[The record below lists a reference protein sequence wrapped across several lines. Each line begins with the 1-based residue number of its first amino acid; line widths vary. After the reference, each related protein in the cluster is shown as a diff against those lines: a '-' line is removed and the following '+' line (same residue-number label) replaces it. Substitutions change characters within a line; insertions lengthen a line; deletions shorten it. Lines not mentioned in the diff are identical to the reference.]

1 MAKGETQKVV
11 LGAGKWYVQPWESG
25 VVDYKTLCTEDNLI
39 GYTSGGATVTYTPET
54 YTIEDDI
61 GMVKKT
67 FMTKG
72 SAEMKTGLLT
82 WNVKSVAA
90 LLSTGTLTE
99 TAATSSTNGTNKLE
113 LSGGKESLKKLA
125 VCFVY
130 TDDETGLNT
139 YVYEVAT
146 NTAALSLAF
155 AKDKETTIDLTFTGE
170 SNGVDETVLTI
181 VEETAKTA

>member
-11 LGAGKWYVQPWESG
+11 LGAGKWYVMPWESG
-25 VVDYKTLCTEDNLI
+25 VVDYKTLCVEDNLM

-72 SAEMKTGLLT
+72 AAEMKTGLLT
-82 WNVKSVAA
+82 WNVKTMSA
-90 LLSTGTLTE
+90 LLSTGSFTE
-99 TAATSSTNGTNKLE
+99 TAATSSNKGENKLE
-113 LSGGKESLKKLA
+113 LGGGKASLRKLA

-130 TDDETGLNT
+130 EDDETGLKT
-139 YVYEVAT
+139 YVFEVAT

-155 AKDKETTIDLTFTGE
+155 AKDKETVIDMTFTGE
-170 SNGVDETVLTI
+170 SNGVDDTVLTI
-181 VEETAKTA
+181 VEETAQSA